1 MSERFESSENEP
13 NISVVDGVAVG
24 AYLTAELKDR
34 FMKILVTANQ
44 GGVFDPE
51 YYRRYR
57 YLFEHRVRSGKIT
70 LLLVDGQ
77 PAALGAVDVGGK
89 YRDGRT
95 VYEMGNLVVL
105 PEFEGQGYA
114 SNLMKFRFEKI
125 RTNHPTDPIMIT
137 TQHAT
142 LAKKCA
148 DLGMKSLSYVDTIRI
163 RNPKQKFPDESDPQ
177 YKEWLHQLTKTAE
190 QNPFPFKSYLFDPL
204 EGRDK

>member
-1 MSERFESSENEP
+1 MGIESHEDEP
-13 NISVVDGVAVG
+13 IIELVDGPDVG
-24 AYLTAELKDR
+24 AYLTADLKER
-34 FMKILVTANQ
+34 FMKILVMANQ
-44 GGVFDPE
+44 GGVFDAQ

-114 SNLMKFRFEKI
+114 STLMKFRFEKI
-125 RTNHPTDPIMIT
+125 RTNHPSDPIMVT

-148 DLGMKSLSYVDTIRI
+148 DLGMKPLPYAETIRI
-163 RNPKQKFPDESDPQ
+163 RNPKHKFPDESDPL
-177 YKEWLHQLTKTAE
+177 YGEWLQQISKDGE
-190 QNPFPFKSYLFDPL
+190 QNPFKSYLFDPL
-204 EGRDK
+204 EGQDM

>member
-1 MSERFESSENEP
+1 MGIESHEYEP
-13 NISVVDGVAVG
+13 VVELVDGPDVG
-24 AYLTAELKDR
+24 AYLTAELKER
-34 FMKILVTANQ
+34 FMKTLVTANQ

-114 SNLMKFRFEKI
+114 SKLMKFRFEKI
-125 RTNHPTDPIMIT
+125 RTNHPTDPIMVT
-137 TQHAT
+137 TQHKT

-148 DLGMKSLSYVDTIRI
+148 DLGMKPLSYVDTTRI
-163 RNPKQKFPDESDPQ
+163 RNPKQKFPDESDPL
-177 YKEWLHQLTKTAE
+177 YGEWLQQISKDAE
-190 QNPFPFKSYLFDPL
+190 QNPFKSYLFDPL
-204 EGRDK
+204 EGQDK